1 MSEYKR
7 LTDKKVKGTTE
18 RYIRVDKNYILS
30 TYDIIT
36 EEKYEM
42 VDMLLNRLAELEDKI
57 ENGTLMEL
65 PCKVGDKAWYLVTQ
79 PTLYLSRNT
88 IYSGVITRI
97 YITKKDLHC
106 AIQIRNDK
114 GVTEIPIIINT
125 KENLFFTKAEAEARL
140 KELKGEV

>member
-7 LTDKKVKGTTE
+7 LTNE
-18 RYIRVDKNYILS
+18 
-30 TYDIIT
+30 
-36 EEKYEM
+36 
-42 VDMLLNRLAELEDKI
+42 ELEDFVSRVVVQLEPTLTQQVLSLVLELEQYRYKI
-57 ENGTLMEL
+57 EQGTLIEL